1 MRILKK
7 MGWPSIHGCL
17 DVLGVKNV
25 LGGDDDDNG
34 WFRTTFCSLEIIMVG
49 VEQKNIDRWASQ
61 RISYR

>member
-1 MRILKK
+1 
-7 MGWPSIHGCL
+7 MGWTSIHGCL

-25 LGGDDDDNG
+25 LGGADDDDDNG
-34 WFRTTFCSLEIIMVG
+34 WFRKTFCSLEIIMVG